1 MVLTQAFN
9 EDMRRRREESCESE
23 LSLCTFKPKLTEYKA
38 RDPRLNKSMCSR
50 STGMPTNFN
59 DFKD

>member
-1 MVLTQAFN
+1 
-9 EDMRRRREESCESE
+9 MRKRRLESCESE
-23 LSLCTFKPKLTEYKA
+23 LSLCTFKPKLTEYRG
-38 RDPRLNKSMCSR
+38 RDNRLSKSMCSR